1 MIASTLEGILIL
13 EDEPMTQV
21 LIKEY
26 LIELGASKE
35 HIYTTDKVEEGIDY
49 LNKHTI
55 SLIFLDIALGATLD
69 GVNFASIINTDFHI
83 PFIYITGNRDKITIQ
98 RMARTNPKEIIIKP
112 VEKYDIHMALNK
124 ILPQKNAVVPN
135 KASFTEEKIIIKSGT
150 MYYPVF
156 HKDILYIEANG
167 RYCDVFTTE
176 ERILSN
182 ESFKSL
188 NNSLL
193 EHSFIQIA
201 RSCTVNKKHVNR
213 LDKKFV
219 HVGSKSLKI
228 GASFSLDILES
239 F

>member
-1 MIASTLEGILIL
+1 MIASTLEGILIV

-35 HIYTTDKVEEGIDY
+35 HIYTTGKVEEGIHF
-49 LNKHTI
+49 LNTHPI
-55 SLIFLDIALGATLD
+55 SLIFLDIALGTTLD
-69 GVNFASIINTDFHI
+69 GVNFASIVNTDFDI
-83 PFIYITGNRDKITIQ
+83 PFIYVTGNRDKVSIQ

-124 ILPQKNAVVPN
+124 VLPQQNTPLPN
-135 KASFTEEKIIIKSGT
+135 NSSFSEEKIIIKSGT
-150 MYYPVF
+150 MYYPILY
-156 HKDILYIEANG
+156 KDILYIEANG

-182 ESFKSL
+182 DSFKNL
-188 NNSLL
+188 NKSLL
-193 EHSFIQIA
+193 EHHFIQIA
-201 RSCTVNKKHVNR
+201 RSCTVNKKHINR

-219 HVGSKSLKI
+219 HIGAKSLKI
-228 GASFSLDILES
+228 GTSFSLDILNS

>member
-1 MIASTLEGILIL
+1 MIASTLEGILIV

-35 HIYTTDKVEEGIDY
+35 QIYTTNKVEEGIHY
-49 LNKHTI
+49 LNTHSI
-55 SLIFLDIALGATLD
+55 SLIFLDVALGTTLD
-69 GVNFASIINTDFHI
+69 GVNFASIVNTDFDI
-83 PFIYITGNRDKITIQ
+83 PFIYVTGNRDKVTIQ

-124 ILPQKNAVVPN
+124 ILPQKNAIPSN
-135 KASFTEEKIIIKSGT
+135 NTSFSEEKIIIKSGT
-150 MYYPVF
+150 MYYPLF
-156 HKDILYIEANG
+156 YKDILYIEANG

-176 ERILSN
+176 ERVLSN
-182 ESFKSL
+182 ESFKTL
-188 NNSLL
+188 NKSLL
-193 EHSFIQIA
+193 EHNFIQIA

-228 GASFSLDILES
+228 GASFSLDILDS